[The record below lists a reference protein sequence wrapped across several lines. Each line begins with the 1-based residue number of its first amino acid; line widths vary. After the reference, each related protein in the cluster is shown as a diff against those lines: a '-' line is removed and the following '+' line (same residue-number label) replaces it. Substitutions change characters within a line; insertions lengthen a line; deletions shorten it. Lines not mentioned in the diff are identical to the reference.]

1 MIGRRSIIAV
11 FLVLAFGLPARSTA
25 APAKDDW
32 ILPKNS
38 YLRVEESAGGQS
50 APQWADRVNIG
61 WPVKV
66 KSVNGQW
73 LQIGDDG
80 GYTSRGK
87 KRAAYW
93 VRKDDMLKI
102 DDKDTPSTY
111 GTQIEDLWLTCG
123 GRIDALPRQTK
134 AKLARLYWL
143 RGICWERKTP
153 EHGAEPQQ
161 ALADFEAATCI
172 DQTVADAWL
181 RRGRWLA
188 EINVLDGQASWE
200 SFFKEA
206 FKQFGIA
213 HSRKAAKAPSHG
225 TGRASGAASKSC
237 DPSVTACP
245 ADPLPPPADG
255 IATLIGWSGDA
266 PPQLYFEVGRAY
278 QHLADAY
285 WRIAGDNDIAD
296 VKKAADVAARKAKKA
311 ERAADDL
318 ASEVEELRKKAWRIR
333 HDAER
338 IAETAEAWRAKEAE
352 IAAGRAETISAK
364 AEADA
369 AKAETAAA
377 EAKASAAEAEAATL
391 KAERAQDKYQ
401 AYFKQAQR
409 YFQWARHSNPS
420 WYRPP
425 AAEAD
430 LFLARVNKYVD
441 DNVDPINGAPKDP
454 LSAGD
459 LFHAARLYDDSLRL
473 NDQFDEAHRGRADA
487 HRLLA
492 DAPGF
497 SDRDEFREMLSR
509 DSELRGLLSEDDD
522 DPERKKAQTTALDT
536 AYESAKTA
544 SFLQSDRSATNLAAR
559 GKVEIARSRVLEAN
573 LGLLEIARASQTFSD
588 AIPYATTVAEITD
601 VNLLTQLANKRWYF
615 GLGYL
620 NAVDDRLFA
629 GARKRATELK
639 PCVCALVEKLS
650 MPEQGDDDLV
660 QGLADAIFQAQ
671 RAIAEIDEI
680 TPLGDAEADDRG
692 ANALA
697 PGCADALPL
706 ATKTES
712 HTAKAYDEPWP
723 SAVTT
728 IGELLARNPRIRTWD
743 HVFERLEELAE
754 KQLKNDRKSKKER
767 SSTLHDDLEKCSREW
782 SDGAP

>member
-25 APAKDDW
+25 APAKDDLV
-32 ILPKNS
+32 LPKNS

-50 APQWADRVNIG
+50 APQWADRVSIG

-66 KSVNGQW
+66 RSVNGQW
-73 LQIGDDG
+73 LQISDDG

-93 VRKDDMLKI
+93 VRKDEMLKS
-102 DDKDTPSTY
+102 DEKDTPSNY
-111 GTQIEDLWLTCG
+111 SGQIEALWLTCG

-134 AKLARLYWL
+134 AQLARLYWL

-153 EHGAEPQQ
+153 ERGAEPQQ
-161 ALADFEAATCI
+161 ALADFGEATCI

-188 EINVLDGQASWE
+188 EINALDGQASWE

-206 FKQFGIA
+206 FEQFA
-213 HSRKAAKAPSHG
+213 FANSRKAASHG
-225 TGRASGAASKSC
+225 TGRSSGAAPKSC

-278 QHLADAY
+278 QHLAVAY
-285 WRIAGDNDIAD
+285 WRNAGDNDIAD

-311 ERAADDL
+311 KCSADDL
-318 ASEVEELRKKAWRIR
+318 AGEVEQLRKKAWRIR

-338 IAETAEAWRAKEAE
+338 IAKTAEAWRAKEAE
-352 IAAGRAETISAK
+352 IAAGRAETIAAE

-377 EAKASAAEAEAATL
+377 EAKASAAEAEAASL

-441 DNVDPINGAPKDP
+441 DNVDPINGAPNVP
-454 LSAGD
+454 LPAGD

-497 SDRDEFREMLSR
+497 SDRDEFREMLPPETNFRAVLSADPDER
-509 DSELRGLLSEDDD
+509 TQAQDS
-522 DPERKKAQTTALDT
+522 ALDA

-588 AIPYATTVAEITD
+588 AI
-601 VNLLTQLANKRWYF
+601 
-615 GLGYL
+615 
-620 NAVDDRLFA
+620 
-629 GARKRATELK
+629 
-639 PCVCALVEKLS
+639 
-650 MPEQGDDDLV
+650 
-660 QGLADAIFQAQ
+660 
-671 RAIAEIDEI
+671 
-680 TPLGDAEADDRG
+680 
-692 ANALA
+692 
-697 PGCADALPL
+697 
-706 ATKTES
+706 
-712 HTAKAYDEPWP
+712 
-723 SAVTT
+723 
-728 IGELLARNPRIRTWD
+728 
-743 HVFERLEELAE
+743 
-754 KQLKNDRKSKKER
+754 
-767 SSTLHDDLEKCSREW
+767 
-782 SDGAP
+782 